1 MNPPKQQ
8 YKNHILAA
16 LPKAGIGRL
25 TAHLSP
31 VTLRR
36 NETLMEG
43 ESSYAY
49 FLEDGLASVV
59 VTLEDGTTVE
69 VGVIGKDGVVGL
81 PVLLGAGRMPGRTF
95 IQVAASGYRIKAQR
109 LKEEFERPGDLRRH
123 LQKYLLANL
132 VQSAQNAAC
141 NQLHCV
147 AQRLA
152 RWLLD
157 CHDRVEADRI
167 PLTHEFLGQMLGTPR
182 PTVTLAAGMLHQ
194 AGFIDYARGHVTIK
208 NRSGLEDAA
217 CARFGVIRTLQ
228 WVNINFSNRC
238 LQFGKDKT
246 PSGTGRIIPLNSR
259 AMATLSFWAS
269 RFPERQP
276 EHYVFPAE
284 RYGGSGAVFG
294 ACVYWTDPTRPI
306 GSIKE
311 AWEAAKLRAG
321 VKCRFHDLRHTAVS
335 RMLDAGVPIAKVA
348 KIVGWSPATMV
359 RMAARYGH
367 FALEELR
374 SAVDSISRTEI
385 QRESPVFPPV
395 QETVV
400 ASTRAN

>member
-1 MNPPKQQ
+1 MATVINPVLRMPPKQQ

-16 LPKAGIGRL
+16 LPKAEIGRL
-25 TAHLSP
+25 VAHLSP
-31 VTLRR
+31 VTLSR

-43 ESSYAY
+43 KSSYAY

-81 PVLLGAGRMPGRTF
+81 PVLLGADRMPGRTF

-109 LKEEFERPGDLRRH
+109 LKEEFERPGELRRH
-123 LQKYLLANL
+123 LQKYLLASL

-157 CHDRVEADRI
+157 CHDRVGADHI
-167 PLTHEFLGQMLGTPR
+167 PLTHEFLSQMLGTPR

-217 CARFGVIRTLQ
+217 CECYRVVQ
-228 WVNINFSNRC
+228 
-238 LQFGKDKT
+238 
-246 PSGTGRIIPLNSR
+246 
-259 AMATLSFWAS
+259 
-269 RFPERQP
+269 
-276 EHYVFPAE
+276 
-284 RYGGSGAVFG
+284 
-294 ACVYWTDPTRPI
+294 
-306 GSIKE
+306 KE
-311 AWEAAKLRAG
+311 
-321 VKCRFHDLRHTAVS
+321 F
-335 RMLDAGVPIAKVA
+335 
-348 KIVGWSPATMV
+348 
-359 RMAARYGH
+359 
-367 FALEELR
+367 
-374 SAVDSISRTEI
+374 
-385 QRESPVFPPV
+385 QRLGLL
-395 QETVV
+395 
-400 ASTRAN
+400 